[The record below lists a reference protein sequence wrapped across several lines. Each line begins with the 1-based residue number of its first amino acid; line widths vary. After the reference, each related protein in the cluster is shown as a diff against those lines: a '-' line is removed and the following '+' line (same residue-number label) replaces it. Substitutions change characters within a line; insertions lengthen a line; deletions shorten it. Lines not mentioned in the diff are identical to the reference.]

1 MAERLNI
8 HLQKSTK
15 DKLEKFKQM
24 RGNVSVTSLHFA
36 IFTAALLTAEML
48 YQGIYIVQS
57 LTMAYC
63 TCPNKHGNVN
73 TVVLFTTF

>member
-15 DKLEKFKQM
+15 EKLEKFKQM

-36 IFTAALLTAEML
+36 IFTAALFVLTAEMP
-48 YQGIYIVQS
+48 YHSIYIVQS
-57 LTMAYC
+57 LTMSMLLYMS
-63 TCPNKHGNVN
+63 K
-73 TVVLFTTF
+73 